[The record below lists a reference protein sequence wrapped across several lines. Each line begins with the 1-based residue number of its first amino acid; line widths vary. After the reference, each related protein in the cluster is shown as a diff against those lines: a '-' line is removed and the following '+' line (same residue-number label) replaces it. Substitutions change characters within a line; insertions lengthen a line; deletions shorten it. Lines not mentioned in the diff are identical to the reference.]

1 MSDDRAQTR
10 IAGLTDIGL
19 RRAHNEDH
27 IDFDEGQG
35 ILVLA
40 DGMGGHKA
48 GERAAHMAVNL
59 VLESLQNL
67 IDRQTL
73 GSISS
78 TQLLTMISDTISD
91 SNRRIYQAA
100 SADHDLKGM
109 GTTLVAA
116 IVRGSRVYIGHVG
129 DSRLYL
135 FRNNFLTRITRD
147 HSLMQELIDKGLYTE
162 AEART
167 ATIGHIVTRAL
178 GIKAEVEVD
187 AAHHELENNDLILLC
202 SDGLTDM
209 VADTLLQ
216 IALKDSQDVDLMA
229 NRLVELANEHGGK
242 DNISVILARVCLEGS
257 DGVDSDAQ

>member
-1 MSDDRAQTR
+1 MICDR
-10 IAGLTDIGL
+10 
-19 RRAHNEDH
+19 
-27 IDFDEGQG
+27 
-35 ILVLA
+35 
-40 DGMGGHKA
+40 
-48 GERAAHMAVNL
+48 
-59 VLESLQNL
+59 
-67 IDRQTL
+67 
-73 GSISS
+73 
-78 TQLLTMISDTISD
+78 ISD
-91 SNRRIYQAA
+91 SNRKNYQAA
-100 SADHDLKGM
+100 AADHDLKGM

-135 FRNNFLTRITRD
+135 FRNNSLSRITRD

-167 ATIGHIVTRAL
+167 APIGHIVTRAL
-178 GIKAEVEVD
+178 GTNAEVEVD

-216 IALKDSQDVDLMA
+216 IALTDSQDVDLMA

-257 DGVDSDAQ
+257 DGMDSDPQ

>member
-1 MSDDRAQTR
+1 MSDNRTQMR
-10 IAGLTDIGL
+10 IAGLTDISL

-27 IDFDEGQG
+27 IGFDENQG

-48 GERAAHMAVNL
+48 GECAAHMAVNL

-67 IDRQTL
+67 IDRQTS
-73 GSISS
+73 GFISS
-78 TQLLTMISDTISD
+78 AQLLTMISDTISD
-91 SNRRIYQAA
+91 SNRKIYQAA
-100 SADHDLKGM
+100 AANHDLKGM

-178 GIKAEVEVD
+178 GIKAEVD

-216 IALKDSQDVDLMA
+216 IALKNSQDVDLMA